1 MYSNTCMNCIGSFCV
16 EEKSFFSCQK
26 ELEWLSPLC
35 SPFLSPQ
42 NVKGE
47 KFSWRILFVP
57 PKALSL
63 DNLLDMYALGIR
75 IRNWI
80 LWAEI
85 NPLIKIL
92 QFNIKSGL
100 VDLLKECLKKL
111 LLLFEDMESSSHIS
125 TSYYTYAVCRKCSMI
140 VHIRPSLLSSR
151 EPYIRW

>member
-92 QFNIKSGL
+92 QFNKSGL
-100 VDLLKECLKKL
+100 GDLLKECLQKL

-125 TSYYTYAVCRKCSMI
+125 THTYSVCRKCSMI
-140 VHIRPSLLSSR
+140 VHIRPYLLSSR

>member
-16 EEKSFFSCQK
+16 EEKSFFSCQR
-26 ELEWLSPLC
+26 ELEWLSSLC

-75 IRNWI
+75 IWNWI
-80 LWAEI
+80 FWAEI
-85 NPLIKIL
+85 YPLIKIL
-92 QFNIKSGL
+92 QFNSKSGL
-100 VDLLKECLKKL
+100 GDLLKEMLEETMYYYCLRIWKAL
-111 LLLFEDMESSSHIS
+111 AIFLHI
-125 TSYYTYAVCRKCSMI
+125 CSVQKM
-140 VHIRPSLLSSR
+140 
-151 EPYIRW
+151 